1 MQTVVCLKDSKI
13 YLQTRDLSFSNILV
27 LKFYSFY
34 EVFSGFR
41 SKRDQLLI

>member
-34 EVFSGFR
+34 EIFSGFR